1 VPGLLAGPGQASDG
15 KKLFLEN
22 TGRQI
27 CLVVQEN
34 PARLIIECCF
44 FGFLIFLIFQIA
56 AFNIRM
62 D

>member
-1 VPGLLAGPGQASDG
+1 
-15 KKLFLEN
+15 
-22 TGRQI
+22 
-27 CLVVQEN
+27 
-34 PARLIIECCF
+34 LIIECCF